1 MNNPQNKE
9 QAKQATNPANVG
21 GERKRALYIHGG
33 RDVFDSMPLTLTKDM
48 TFYSPQ

>member
-9 QAKQATNPANVG
+9 QATNPANVG
-21 GERKRALYIHGG
+21 GERKRALYIQGG